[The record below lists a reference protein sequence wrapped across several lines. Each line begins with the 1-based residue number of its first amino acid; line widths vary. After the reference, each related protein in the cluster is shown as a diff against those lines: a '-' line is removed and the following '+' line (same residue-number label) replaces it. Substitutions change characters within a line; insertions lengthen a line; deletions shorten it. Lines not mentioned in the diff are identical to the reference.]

1 MPLILCLPPSID
13 FNPNGL
19 FPPMEFPVPRGTP
32 IISPHIKWDHSQTW
46 DVPLAEHFPHGSSS
60 TSVTTYTI
68 GEQGGQ
74 GRGRRGSAP
83 TPHPPGWH

>member
-1 MPLILCLPPSID
+1 MPLTLCPPPSID

-19 FPPMEFPVPRGTP
+19 FPAVEFPVPRGTP

-60 TSVTTYTI
+60 SSVTIYNI
-68 GEQGGQ
+68 GERG
-74 GRGRRGSAP
+74 GRGRGGSAP
-83 TPHPPGWH
+83 SPLGRH